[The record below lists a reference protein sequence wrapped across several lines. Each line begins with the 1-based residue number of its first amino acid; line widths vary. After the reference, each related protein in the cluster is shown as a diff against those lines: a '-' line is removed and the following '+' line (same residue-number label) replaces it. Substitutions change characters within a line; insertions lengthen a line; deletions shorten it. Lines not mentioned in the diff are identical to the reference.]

1 MLQFGKSTMLYYYTR
16 VFDPFKKVIILP
28 LQKSKYT
35 CSGKQNCEVSDVKNL
50 ATAFVYF
57 LCPSN
62 YEILPR
68 SYMRQEI
75 VDVGNIFLDYKN
87 TSARKKIKIIS
98 NFSYGNSFHIKSN
111 ETKRLPKALY
121 IHDCYFYHTEQNM
134 YDIWYPSTQQLQN
147 YMYCT
152 ERCY

>member
-1 MLQFGKSTMLYYYTR
+1 MENRPCCIITQGFLIPLKKSLFYLFR
-16 VFDPFKKVIILP
+16 KVSRLV
-28 LQKSKYT
+28 QGSKIV
-35 CSGKQNCEVSDVKNL
+35 KRKVSDVKNL

-134 YDIWYPSTQQLQN
+134 YNIWYPST
-147 YMYCT
+147 
-152 ERCY
+152 

>member
-1 MLQFGKSTMLYYYTR
+1 MENRPCCIITQGFLIPLKKSLFYLYR
-16 VFDPFKKVIILP
+16 KVSTLV
-28 LQKSKYT
+28 QGSKIV
-35 CSGKQNCEVSDVKNL
+35 KRKVSDVKNL

-111 ETKRLPKALY
+111 ETKMSANLDFFNLFRTKSKTFFF
-121 IHDCYFYHTEQNM
+121 IFTWKKMIDC
-134 YDIWYPSTQQLQN
+134 L
-147 YMYCT
+147 
-152 ERCY
+152 

>member
-1 MLQFGKSTMLYYYTR
+1 MENRPCCIITQGFLIPLKKSLFYLYR
-16 VFDPFKKVIILP
+16 KVNTLV
-28 LQKSKYT
+28 QGSKIV
-35 CSGKQNCEVSDVKNL
+35 KRKVSDVKNL

-134 YDIWYPSTQQLQN
+134 YVIWYPST
-147 YMYCT
+147 
-152 ERCY
+152 